1 MSMVLEDLTMSIKIP
16 DQIENILINIHNIQ
30 THTTTAV
37 ATKIRPYI
45 YRVNNLKIIHLKK

>member
-30 THTTTAV
+30 THTTISQA
-37 ATKIRPYI
+37 
-45 YRVNNLKIIHLKK
+45 LE